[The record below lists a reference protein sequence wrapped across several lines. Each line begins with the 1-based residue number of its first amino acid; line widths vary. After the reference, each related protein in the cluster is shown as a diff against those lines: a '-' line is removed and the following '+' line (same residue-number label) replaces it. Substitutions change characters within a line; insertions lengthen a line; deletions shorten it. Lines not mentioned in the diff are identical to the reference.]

1 MSLRLLPPEEKDR
14 LIASLAESYGF
25 DADALGGCEVL
36 EGEEGFWAVSP
47 EVIGL
52 PLRRMRTDSIGILIA
67 RGGGGGLAP
76 TVAALQLF
84 ASPREGALSLSPAE
98 ASAFIDRK
106 SIEVDAPD
114 GRHVVFFGGRAI
126 DLGRVRE
133 GRLLRVQSGKTR
145 G

>member
-14 LIASLAESYGF
+14 LIVSLSESYGF
-25 DADALGGCEVL
+25 DADALGGCELL

-47 EVIGL
+47 AVIGL
-52 PLRRMRTDSIGILIA
+52 PLRRLRTNSIGILVA
-67 RGGGGGLAP
+67 RDGGGDLVP

-84 ASPREGALSLSPAE
+84 ARPREGTLSLSPAD
-98 ASAFIDRK
+98 ASAFVGRK
-106 SIEVDAPD
+106 AIEVDAPD
-114 GRHVVFFGGRAI
+114 GRHVIFFGGRAL

-133 GRLLRVQSGKTR
+133 GRLLRVQSGKPR